1 MKEKGQ
7 RKGALY
13 YTPVNLATGQLE
25 ASLGCIATKEE
36 GREGA
41 GGIGRGV
48 AEEGKGKEQEEG
60 EEQEKERGKKKQ
72 EEERKGRGAGE
83 RKGEGSRR
91 RKEGGEVYFYQCIIV
106 AKKKIMLRLQQIY
119 SLSRNLNLPARL

>member
-1 MKEKGQ
+1 M
-7 RKGALY
+7 
-13 YTPVNLATGQLE
+13 
-25 ASLGCIATKEE
+25 GCIATKEE

-48 AEEGKGKEQEEG
+48 AEEGKGEEQEEG

-72 EEERKGRGAGE
+72 EEERKGRGAEE

-106 AKKKIMLRLQQIY
+106 AKKKIMLQTSGFSLQQIY
-119 SLSRNLNLPARL
+119 SLSRNLHLPARL